1 MQMKNIK
8 LNGQGPSPYPFC
20 KERQGQG
27 VLLPKEQQ
35 QLFTRRENSIFE
47 LDKPKPKTLFTR

>member
-1 MQMKNIK
+1 MKNTK